1 MIHKFNSIL
10 AGGSSGRL
18 VVWPSGDCLLACRN
32 EFPNWPRSSPSPCL
46 ALSLSSL
53 LVHALVVPKTVANTT
68 DPTSKHPTGNTG
80 NTGKRHNTFICGSA
94 VAARQ
99 QCSLCCCCC
108 CCCRWPPVNA
118 LVINYVCVY
127 VCLDLCVCV
136 FLRWLHG
143 ATRKTRKKT
152 KAKCCNAIAKL
163 INKTHM
169 FCVKFNN

>member
-10 AGGSSGRL
+10 ARGSSGRL
-18 VVWPSGDCLLACRN
+18 AVWWLSACLPERIPQLATLILI
-32 EFPNWPRSSPSPCL
+32 SPS
-46 ALSLSSL
+46 SSSL

-80 NTGKRHNTFICGSA
+80 KRHSTFICGSA

-108 CCCRWPPVNA
+108 CCSWPPVNA
-118 LVINYVCVY
+118 LVINYVWLY

-136 FLRWLHG
+136 FCVGCTARQE
-143 ATRKTRKKT
+143 KQEKT
-152 KAKCCNAIAKL
+152 KAKCCNAIVKL

-169 FCVKFNN
+169 FCVKWNN

>member
-18 VVWPSGDCLLACRN
+18 VTVCLPAGTN
-32 EFPNWPRSSPSPCL
+32 SPTGHAHPHL
-46 ALSLSSL
+46 PLRLSLSSL

-108 CCCRWPPVNA
+108 CSWPPVNA

-127 VCLDLCVCV
+127 VCLDLFVCV

-143 ATRKTRKKT
+143 ATRKTRKKP
-152 KAKCCNAIAKL
+152 KQNVAMRSQN
-163 INKTHM
+163 
-169 FCVKFNN
+169 

>member
-10 AGGSSGRL
+10 ARGSSGRL
-18 VVWPSGDCLLACRN
+18 AVWWLSACLPERIPQLATLILI
-32 EFPNWPRSSPSPCL
+32 SPS
-46 ALSLSSL
+46 SSSL

-68 DPTSKHPTGNTG
+68 DPTSKHPTG

-108 CCCRWPPVNA
+108 CCSWPPVNA
-118 LVINYVCVY
+118 LVINYVWLY

-143 ATRKTRKKT
+143 ATRKTRKNQSKMLQCDR
-152 KAKCCNAIAKL
+152 K
-163 INKTHM
+163 IN
-169 FCVKFNN
+169 